1 MPQKTP
7 RSGKAPG
14 QATARAKKARPRAA
28 ASSLPRPDGPE
39 DQVLIAANSHCL
51 RSYGIRCSG
60 GTPRHLPVRGTAVW
74 IIPVLLTSPGYGVVG
89 EVGVVAV
96 DAATHEVVGATPR
109 EEVRAEVVRLAEEKR
124 DELEAAFHQARK
136 A

>member
-1 MPQKTP
+1 
-7 RSGKAPG
+7 
-14 QATARAKKARPRAA
+14 
-28 ASSLPRPDGPE
+28 
-39 DQVLIAANSHCL
+39 VLIAANSHCL

>member
-1 MPQKTP
+1 MPPKTP
-7 RSGKAPG
+7 RSRKPPG
-14 QATARAKKARPRAA
+14 LATARGKKAYPRVTPSLSKPGSAA
-28 ASSLPRPDGPE
+28 

-60 GTPRHLPVRGTAVW
+60 GTPRHLPVRGTSVW
-74 IIPVLLTSPGYGVVG
+74 IIPVLFTSPGYGVVG

-109 EEVRAEVVRLAEEKR
+109 EEVRAEVGRLAGEKR
-124 DELEAAFHQARK
+124 DELEAAFHQTRK